1 MTTRSIGTTFIA
13 TALIAA
19 LPAVT
24 FAQRP
29 NNITTPGAKSKA
41 NEAQVC
47 AADFE
52 AKAKPVAGW
61 QRAEALSRYGK
72 RANDESIEVDHLIPV
87 AIGGTNDPDNLWPI
101 PDNKEYGVA
110 AKRELDVKLR
120 ELVCNKTLPL
130 KTAQDAVRKDWVK
143 AYDEYVKG
151 TVSTK

>member
-13 TALIAA
+13 TALLAT

-29 NNITTPGAKSKA
+29 NRTVTPGAKGKA
-41 NEAQVC
+41 NETQIC
-47 AADFE
+47 AADYE
-52 AKAKPVAGW
+52 STVKPMAGW
-61 QRAEALSRYGK
+61 QRSEALSRYGK
-72 RANDESIEVDHLIPV
+72 RVNDEAIEVDHLIPLS
-87 AIGGTNDPDNLWPI
+87 IGGTNDPDNLWPI

-110 AKRELDVKLR
+110 AKRELDSKLR
-120 ELVCNKTLPL
+120 QMVCDKTLPL